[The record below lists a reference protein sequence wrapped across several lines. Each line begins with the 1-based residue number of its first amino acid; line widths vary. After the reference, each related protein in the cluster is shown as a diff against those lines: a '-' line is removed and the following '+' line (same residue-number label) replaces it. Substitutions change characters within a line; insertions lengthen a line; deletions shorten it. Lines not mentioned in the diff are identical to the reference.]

1 MNGDVIKMVNKNA
14 ITKRRGLQLRREIM
28 VCDEKN
34 EREYINGV
42 TFNKATH
49 VRAVLDILNHWDFQ
63 SKLHGDD
70 SILYDLIRDSEMTY
84 HLKQMLHYYTYGDD
98 ASTATW
104 KLTELLNSL
113 GDIDNYDDDV
123 HVIDTMIE
131 KLNPDRTGWVLNG
144 LPRCWWDDVQTR
156 LAATHLYL
164 RKLRKDM
171 ALDEFRVGHLQ

>member
-1 MNGDVIKMVNKNA
+1 MNGDVIRMVNKNA

-42 TFNKATH
+42 TFNKETH
-49 VRAVLDILNHWDFQ
+49 VRAVLDILNHWDLQ

-84 HLKQMLHYYTYGDD
+84 HLKHVLHYYTYSDN
-98 ASTATW
+98 AITATAE
-104 KLTELLNSL
+104 LTELLKSL
-113 GDIDNYDDDV
+113 GDSDNYDDDL
-123 HVIDTMIE
+123 HIIDTMIE

-144 LPRCWWDDVQTR
+144 LPGYWWDDVEAR
-156 LAATHLYL
+156 LAETHLYL

>member
-1 MNGDVIKMVNKNA
+1 MRLQKDVDYNCDVMLWFVMIRMSVSTLMELVS
-14 ITKRRGLQLRREIM
+14 ITQNMCELYL
-28 VCDEKN
+28 
-34 EREYINGV
+34 
-42 TFNKATH
+42 TFY
-49 VRAVLDILNHWDFQ
+49 HWDFQ
-63 SKLHGDD
+63 SKLQGDD

-84 HLKQMLHYYTYGDD
+84 HLKQILHYYTYSDG
-98 ASTATW
+98 ASTATA

-113 GDIDNYDDDV
+113 GDIDNYDDDE